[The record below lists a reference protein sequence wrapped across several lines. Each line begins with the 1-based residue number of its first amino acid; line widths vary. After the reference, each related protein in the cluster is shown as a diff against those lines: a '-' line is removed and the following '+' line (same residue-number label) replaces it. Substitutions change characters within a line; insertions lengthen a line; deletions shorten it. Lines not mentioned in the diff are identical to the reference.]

1 MSTALPSKDA
11 TLEELQ
17 AYVKAI
23 TVERGF
29 DTNTVAQR
37 FMMLVEEVGELAR
50 AARKSAGITFAADTH
65 RAELE
70 HEAADVFVLL
80 LGLCDMLGI
89 SLADAFRIKETLN
102 RKRKWQ

>member
-1 MSTALPSKDA
+1 MSTPLPGPNA
-11 TLEELQ
+11 TLQELQ
-17 AYVKAI
+17 AYVKAV

-29 DTNTVAQR
+29 DSNTIAQR
-37 FMMLVEEVGELAR
+37 FMMLIEEVGELAR

-70 HEAADVFVLL
+70 HEAADVFILL

-89 SLADAFRIKETLN
+89 DLAHAFQTKEAIN